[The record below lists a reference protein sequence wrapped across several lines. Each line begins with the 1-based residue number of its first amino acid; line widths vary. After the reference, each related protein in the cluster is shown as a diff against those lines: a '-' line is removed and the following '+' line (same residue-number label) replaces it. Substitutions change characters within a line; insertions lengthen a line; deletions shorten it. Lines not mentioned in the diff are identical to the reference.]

1 MPKQV
6 GASLKEK
13 ELPSIRAAKGEPRP
27 DGREEKL
34 LEEAEARLEIE
45 EHLKPYIEK
54 VEEEPQ
60 IPDDLSGHLHS
71 HSQAA
76 TQVLQTGPTIQLPL
90 TQAEIEK
97 GLHHKVWD
105 SILWLA
111 TWCIKIAKEA
121 HRLGY
126 KVIFG
131 RSKRGE
137 PS

>member
-6 GASLKEK
+6 GSVTKEK
-13 ELPSIRAAKGEPRP
+13 ELPTL
-27 DGREEKL
+27 REEKL
-34 LEEAEARLEIE
+34 LQEAEARLEIE

-60 IPDDLSGHLHS
+60 ISDDLSGHLHS

-90 TQAEIEK
+90 TEAEIEK

-111 TWCIKIAKEA
+111 TWCVKIAKEA
-121 HRLGY
+121 HFLGF

-131 RSKRGE
+131 RVKRGE